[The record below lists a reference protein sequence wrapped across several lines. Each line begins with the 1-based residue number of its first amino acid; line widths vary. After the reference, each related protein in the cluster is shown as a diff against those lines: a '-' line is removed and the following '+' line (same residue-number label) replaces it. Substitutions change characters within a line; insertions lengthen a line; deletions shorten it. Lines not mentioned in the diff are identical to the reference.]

1 MCKKS
6 VIHIY
11 RYNWLF
17 PGFFFKERERERER
31 ERDERDERDRQ
42 RERERERERE
52 RDRQTER
59 ERQRERETKREYV
72 TCQGGHV
79 ENHSAIAPVIS
90 PEILQA

>member
-1 MCKKS
+1 MD
-6 VIHIY
+6 
-11 RYNWLF
+11 
-17 PGFFFKERERERER
+17 FFLKRERERETR
-31 ERDERDERDRQ
+31 ETDRQ
-42 RERERERERE
+42 RERERERE

-59 ERQRERETKREYV
+59 ETERETKREYV